1 MIDEHDPEYE
11 QKIAVDRVD
20 VILEKIQVAMAA
32 LAVGYLVGTVLVD
45 WLHWL

>member
-20 VILEKIQVAMAA
+20 VLLEKVQVAMAG
-32 LAVGYLVGTVLVD
+32 LAFGYLVGTMVIG
-45 WLHWL
+45 WLNL

>member
-11 QKIAVDRVD
+11 QKIDVDRVD
-20 VILEKIQVAMAA
+20 VIFEWIQVAMAG

-45 WLHWL
+45 WLHLV